1 MHFALTEEQ
10 LELSKAVKG
19 LVERRAGSLDVTA
32 AIGTDAGYDTQL
44 WSDLVEQ
51 IGVAALAIPEE
62 FGGAGF
68 SSFETHV
75 VLEELGYALSP
86 SPLLGSGVVS
96 AQAVLQSSADDAT
109 KERLLSEIAAG
120 TVAALAWA
128 GSDNRWATD
137 AGTWQGVQA
146 SGDVLTGTASLV
158 LEGADAEIVLVVA
171 KRENGEL
178 GLFEVAADASGLT
191 RTSEPTMD
199 QTLRLATLTFD
210 GAAATPVADSVDLLK
225 LRAIAKV
232 AITAL
237 QVGGAQAVLD
247 HTVAYLK
254 EREQFERP
262 LGSFQ
267 SLKHRVADMLV
278 KVEVGRSMSWA
289 AAWSVSTDQPD
300 LVEKASLAS
309 SWCSEGF
316 DMVAG
321 ESIQL
326 FGGIAITWEHSAH
339 LYFKRALACSTLF
352 GRTHE
357 LREVLTRD

>member
-1 MHFALTEEQ
+1 MHFGLTEEQ
-10 LELSKAVKG
+10 LELTKAVKG
-19 LVERRAGSLDVTA
+19 LIERRATSLSLED
-32 AIGTDAGYDTQL
+32 AIASEAGYDTQL
-44 WSDLVEQ
+44 WEDLVEQ

-68 SSFETHV
+68 SSFETHL
-75 VLEELGYALSP
+75 VLEQLGGSLSP
-86 SPLLGSGVVS
+86 SPLLGSGIVA
-96 AQAVLQSSADDAT
+96 AQAVLQSSAADAT

-120 TVAALAWA
+120 SVAALAWA
-128 GSDNRWATD
+128 GTNNRWAT
-137 AGTWQGVQA
+137 GVEGWQGVEA
-146 SGDVLTGTASLV
+146 TGTALSGTATLV
-158 LEGADAEIVLVVA
+158 LEGANAEILLVVA
-171 KRENGEL
+171 RRDGGEL
-178 GLFEVAADASGLT
+178 ALFEVDPASTGVT

-199 QTLRLATLTFD
+199 QTLRLASITFE
-210 GAAATPVADSVDLLK
+210 GAAATLVAETIDLVRLQ
-225 LRAIAKV
+225 AIAKT

-237 QVGGAQAVLD
+237 QTGGARAVLD
-247 HTVAYLK
+247 NTVAYLK

-267 SLKHRVADMLV
+267 ALKHRVADMLV
-278 KVEVGRSMSWA
+278 KVEVSTSMSWA

-300 LVEKASLAS
+300 MVEKAALAS
-309 SWCSEGF
+309 SWCTESF

-339 LYFKRALACSTLF
+339 LYFKRALACSMLF

-357 LREVLTRD
+357 VRQLLTQD